1 MNMTETINLCSSS
14 NAKKAISFYPQVRV
28 IHTAHLNTYSSKEI
42 RACWYRSAEL
52 KLIRQEVDC
61 TVDLMEENDE
71 INESRHC
78 TRGLERFT
86 QEGYCKRGLERF
98 TQEGSRRK
106 TQNKLKA
113 WSAVFEEQELQSL
126 QEVVDPE
133 MIAVVYSKATRG
145 CQVAAYIMGVCNEWS
160 ARSQYA
166 FPPEKQA
173 ATMKTPDRFFVPPTS
188 RTIPLAPRQFTLM
201 A

>member
-1 MNMTETINLCSSS
+1 M
-14 NAKKAISFYPQVRV
+14 K
-28 IHTAHLNTYSSKEI
+28 
-42 RACWYRSAEL
+42 
-52 KLIRQEVDC
+52 
-61 TVDLMEENDE
+61 ENDE
-71 INESRHC
+71 IDESRH
-78 TRGLERFT
+78 
-86 QEGYCKRGLERF
+86 CKRGLERF

-106 TQNKLKA
+106 TQNKLKG

-133 MIAVVYSKATRG
+133 MIALVYSKADTRG
-145 CQVAAYIMGVCNEWS
+145 CQMAAYIMGVCDEWA

-173 ATMKTPDRFFVPPTS
+173 TTKKSSDRFFVSPTS
-188 RTIPLAPRQFTLM
+188 RTIPLAPRNISLM